1 MENNLKA
8 ALEYLNADYLIN
20 SSIIKPIRTGTA
32 EILIARRDCV
42 LIKDKTTGVP
52 MLQTNNMELAE
63 KILET
68 MPKPP
73 VIVVHS
79 DELCRLTEKILG
91 FDVKVPCFQ
100 GVYRGKPFKDCGTG
114 GLNIRLLGEND
125 VGAACRLY
133 HFTPESALEHI
144 KKGLVYGGVSG
155 GEIVAVIGMHLQGS
169 MGILSVDEKFRRRGY
184 AEILEKFLINKVLEK
199 GLVPYCQIV
208 EGNEASLSLQRK
220 LGLELSENMLYWM
233 RKE

>member
-1 MENNLKA
+1 MENNLSA
-8 ALEYLNADYLIN
+8 ALEYLNSDYLIN
-20 SSIIKPIRTGTA
+20 SSIIEPIKNGTA
-32 EILIARRDCV
+32 EILIARPDCV
-42 LIKDKTTGVP
+42 LVKDKTTGVP
-52 MLQTNNMELAE
+52 MLQTENMKLAE
-63 KILET
+63 EILKNI
-68 MPKPP
+68 PIPP

-91 FDVKVPCFQ
+91 FDIKVPCFQ
-100 GVYRGKPFKDCGTG
+100 GVYRGKPFADCETG
-114 GLNIRLLGEND
+114 ELKIRLLCESD

-144 KKGLVYGGVSG
+144 KKGLVYGGVCG
-155 GEIVAVIGMHLQGS
+155 GEIVAVIGIHLQGS
-169 MGILSVDEKFRRRGY
+169 MGILSVDERFRRRGY
-184 AEILEKFLINKVLEK
+184 AEILEKFLIDKVLEQ

-220 LGLELSENMLYWM
+220 LGLELSKNMLYWM